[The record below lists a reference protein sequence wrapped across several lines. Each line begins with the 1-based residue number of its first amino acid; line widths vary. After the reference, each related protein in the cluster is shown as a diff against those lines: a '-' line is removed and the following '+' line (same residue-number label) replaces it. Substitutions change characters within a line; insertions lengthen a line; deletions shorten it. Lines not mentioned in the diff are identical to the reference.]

1 MVTSQEFDP
10 FGLELAYKKSR
21 NTPKEILAHETPG
34 TTPAWL
40 EGDCVVRLCTQ
51 GDLSAAH
58 DVVFKGLRPWSDPRF
73 SPKWFKHCLSRLRY
87 GGLLTYVT
95 LDNVTINGDLYDF
108 DEDVCEKGSA
118 EAVVW
123 MVIGYRACGGKGF
136 VSLPEF
142 EFKDASS
149 GECHYTSAFKPTE
162 TNYQFGPAPPQP
174 GCAQTNDNQKFLY
187 QRIQGIVTKEE
198 GDERPEFEA
207 VPSWASFQCPSDTSD
222 ILGWW
227 FKINKLYAEM
237 GTFGHLVTQR
247 GIVSHPN
254 MLVSACQEV
263 VATAAT
269 PRSTRFVEDRDSG
282 LHYAPGNSEPESIRH
297 FTPAPFGLAESVL
310 EVYPEID
317 VFVPRCDMYSVIEDL
332 NYDNHSK
339 GSPWHPAELRV
350 GFELLNN
357 QLFKKL
363 HVTSLEDQDFAP
375 PDSHCGPGFP
385 PHIKQDQLGL
395 TIADASQLIGR
406 PFPSA
411 SRPTGKVVPAGKAR
425 LRTVAGL
432 DCLTTGVGKV
442 LTKPAQLAIVRCT
455 QSDDPGLSAVGL
467 SKDAKSVNT
476 YFQARTHGKAEVQW
490 MFGADHTKC
499 DRTVVEL
506 HGLMS
511 YCALATLSGFEVTPE
526 LLVWILN
533 TFIRL
538 PMAGNGF
545 VAFGRRC
552 ESSGDPATCHT
563 NTIYNAMVHVAVL
576 MRSLVSYDGEDE
588 WLKGQREAVMDIYGG
603 GGDITSFYQT
613 WFEKELTLVL
623 YSDDGLVIGH
633 SKNTQWIFSEENW
646 AQKLG
651 GITGLDIDPKKS
663 ESKGPEGGI
672 EFLGCRLYK
681 DGTWFLA
688 TEPERMARALLVTK
702 HGTSARWVES
712 AIGVLTSYAN
722 CMLKHK
728 REYEQL
734 YEMVQAAVT
743 CMEVEAGGTLYG
755 FPTLKDLHDLATGE
769 KSNEVEFQS
778 AKICPCGVAAHYSCS
793 DCPVSVWLCA
803 THAYQHFST
812 TTHQSEGRQCRE
824 CGNTRLTDLSI
835 KFPAKNGSVYVCTAC
850 CEEGV
855 KMAGDGRMILGEEGA
870 PGTRCIG
877 TLDQWVLH
885 DHWWCVL
892 GVNYRVLLGQQTCFQ
907 QKYPRGTADFDNTNF
922 KVGERLQVKLKG
934 QWCNAVYTT
943 EGWKGPKGVL
953 SGVLPVRPDLGQ
965 LTIRKEDLQ
974 HLESGVYIQGPP
986 GCGKSYTAIQ
996 LIKHAVANN
1005 KSVNY
1010 ASSSNAMV
1018 HEMLNLLAEESIEAH
1033 WCLPRHHT
1041 YAYPATCGPQAVV
1054 HIGTL
1059 GCLKRPAELVLI
1071 DEVSLAVPSQVVNAA
1086 RFGRRV
1092 VILGDHQQLA
1102 PVTEPRTV
1110 WDPFWPH
1117 MAEHRQLTHSYRYG
1131 ETVAKMI
1138 THLYDCGV
1146 TSATS
1151 HDTVVSILLPEQRF
1165 EEEVDITL
1173 VAYNHEL
1180 REQCQTI
1187 DSAQGLTFDSVLVDV
1202 KVSNSFTTFRP
1213 RVLVALTRA
1222 RKRLTIRA
1230 PEEWFR
1236 AVGSFINWD
1245 AIPGLTERFGSFR
1258 PQSAEVP
1265 TIYQALDIE
1274 FAHCFR
1280 TGQKNFLAVGE
1291 FGIVRSDGT
1300 TAKGFCAPRAPGDAL
1315 VEKWM
1320 VPSRWRYMVRPLQLA
1335 EEMQAYTWDKF
1346 LRELNKANVTI
1357 LWNGGN
1363 DKKSLE
1369 PYVEHVCECQS
1380 CEFQPPE
1387 CQHPGCEEPSTVIS
1401 EKGKTCSQHAGT
1413 HLSRLLR
1420 LKVIN
1425 FQAGKLEVE
1434 HAHCP
1439 IPHGLAH
1446 HALADAEAT
1455 LCHVAQAMGLCQRPE
1470 VVVPGFWVQPKKGS
1484 CWTFRGGFLTSEGA
1498 RSYHPLRACA
1508 LKHSDMCS
1516 TERVLKHVQC
1526 STPPCVRCA
1535 RLDQTWETLKVQF
1548 PGHDIGLRFFCQTS
1562 IRRVTGLDTVP
1573 GPTGELQLV
1582 VKLSCPPYQVRFFKS
1597 VEMTLERVDQF
1608 LHKPLPVAQV
1618 VRGLGLYGCEAPIA
1632 DLPILPPSPVTLHVK
1647 TRPSTG
1653 YLVTWQKVDENSL
1666 AAEGAQHEV
1675 DEVLTFCQTETH
1687 VPFWLTKFEAGKTVP
1702 IQSLFTTGR
1711 LHCTFDFHEDL
1722 SDPMMT
1728 HCFKGEHKGMR
1739 ITGIHHVSSDEL
1751 DWRTMRVS
1759 DPAILG
1765 TCNLKG
1771 GTKYNTTV
1779 LDVPAKPFT
1788 RFVRRE
1794 WDSMATL
1801 SRVVK
1806 MNVDFH
1812 EVVFMLWKNV
1822 TCYPTEFRIQMV
1834 EIPPSRTGLPLTYH
1848 LGRTSPQRFGTY
1860 AKGLDLASFITKGL
1874 RRPKKDFRVLVF
1886 GAAGKDKTAPMTKA
1900 IRSCLQ
1906 TKVDSYDIADFDDV
1920 DTDLHGG
1927 RIESV
1932 EGTYHLVVSDAFVP
1946 ESDPAGR
1953 EKLIS
1958 DLNELLED
1966 HVCYGGCALIKFN
1979 RTCPNYPYKYWCS
1992 LFGSWTRVYSSCMSQ
2007 SSETF
2012 LVLKG
2017 RLPTPGKEPTV
2028 NPYNFAEY
2036 RDTPLLPSEPAPL
2049 HQMQVI
2055 PVVSAQEIHVVDERL
2070 FGNNCITV
2078 Q

>member
-1 MVTSQEFDP
+1 MVMSQQKDP

-21 NTPKEILAHETPG
+21 NAPKEIQAHETPG

-40 EGDCVVRLCTQ
+40 EGETVVRLCTQ
-51 GDLSAAH
+51 GDLSMAH
-58 DVVFKGLRPWSDPRF
+58 DVLFRGDHVWSDPRF
-73 SPKWFKHCLSRLRY
+73 SPKWFQHCLSRLRY
-87 GGLLTYVT
+87 GGSLTYVT
-95 LDNVTINGDLYDF
+95 LDNVTVNGDLYDF
-108 DEDVCEKGSA
+108 DEDCVTHGSC
-118 EAVVW
+118 EAVTW
-123 MVIGYRACGGKGF
+123 MVIAYRACGGKGF

-142 EFKDASS
+142 EFADCSS
-149 GECHYTSAFKPTE
+149 KECHYTSEFKPTE
-162 TNYQFGPAPPQP
+162 TKYTWAPAEPMA
-174 GCAQTNDNQKFLY
+174 GCFQTNDNQQFLY
-187 QRIQGIVTKEE
+187 QKIQGLTTKEE
-198 GDERPEFEA
+198 GAQESVLEA
-207 VPSWASFQCPSDTSD
+207 VPSWAHFKAPDDRGS

-227 FKINKLYAEM
+227 FKINRLYAEM

-247 GIVSHPN
+247 GVVPHPN
-254 MLVSACQEV
+254 MLVSACQEI

-269 PRSTRFVEDRDSG
+269 PRSTRFVEDARSG
-282 LHYAPGNSEPESIRH
+282 LHFAPTHCEPEAIRH

-310 EVYPEID
+310 DVYPDLD
-317 VFVPRCDMYSVIEDL
+317 VYVPRCDMLSIIEDL
-332 NYDNHSK
+332 NYDDHSK
-339 GSPWHPAELRV
+339 GSPWHPAELQV
-350 GFELLNN
+350 GFMLLNE

-363 HVTSLEDQDFAP
+363 QVTSLEDQDFQP

-395 TIADASQLIGR
+395 TIADVSMLIGK

-411 SRPTGKVVPAGKAR
+411 SRPTGKVVPAAKAR

-455 QSDDPGLSAVGL
+455 QSSDPGLSAVGL
-467 SKDAKSVNT
+467 SKDAKSVNQ
-476 YFQARTHGKAEVQW
+476 YFQARTKGKEAKW

-576 MRSLVSYDGEDE
+576 MRSLVSYNGEDE
-588 WLKGQREAVMDIYGG
+588 WLKGQREAVMDIYSGC
-603 GGDITSFYQT
+603 GDLEGFYQT

-633 SKNTQWIFSEENW
+633 RRNTQWIFSEDNW

-651 GITGLDIDPKKS
+651 GITGLVIDPKKS

-672 EFLGCRLYK
+672 EFLGCRLYRTDK
-681 DGTWFLA
+681 WFLA

-722 CMLKHK
+722 CMLKHE
-728 REYEQL
+728 REYTQL
-734 YEMVQAAVT
+734 YEMVQAAIT

-755 FPTLKDLHDLATGE
+755 FPTLNDLRAIATGE
-769 KSNEVEFQS
+769 KSNEIDFQS
-778 AKICPCGVAAHYSCS
+778 AKVCPCGVPAHYPCN
-793 DCPVSVWLCA
+793 DCPVRTWLCA

-812 TTHQSEGRQCRE
+812 TDHQSEGRCCRD
-824 CGNTRLTDLSI
+824 CGCTRLTDLSI
-835 KFPAKNGSVYVCTAC
+835 KFPAKKGSVYVCTAC
-850 CEEGV
+850 CEDGV
-855 KMAGDGRMILGEEGA
+855 KMAGDARMVLGEEGLHD
-870 PGTRCIG
+870 TECYG
-877 TLDQWVLH
+877 TLDKWKLH
-885 DHWWCVL
+885 DHWWNVL

-907 QKYPRGTADFDNTNF
+907 QKYPRGTADFDHTKF
-922 KVGERLQVKLKG
+922 KVGERLQVRVRG
-934 QWCNAVYTT
+934 QWCNAVYTA
-943 EGWKGPKGVL
+943 EGWKGPKDRL
-953 SGVLPVRPDLGQ
+953 SGVMPVRPDLGT
-965 LTIRKEDLQ
+965 LTIKREDLD
-974 HLESGVYIQGPP
+974 HLESGVYVQGPP

-996 LIKHAVANN
+996 LIKHAVDNN
-1005 KSVNY
+1005 QTVNY

-1018 HEMLNLLAEESIEAH
+1018 NEMLSLLADEGIEAH

-1041 YAYPATCGPQAVV
+1041 YSYPETCGPHALV

-1059 GCLKRPAELVLI
+1059 GCLKRPAATVLI
-1071 DEVSLAVPSQVVNAA
+1071 DEVSLAVPSSVVNAA

-1110 WDPFWPH
+1110 WEPFWPH

-1131 ETVAKMI
+1131 KTVAGMI
-1138 THLYDCGV
+1138 THLYACGV
-1146 TSATS
+1146 QSATS
-1151 HDTVVSILLPEQRF
+1151 HDTCVSILQPGQRC
-1165 EEEVDITL
+1165 EEEVDIKL

-1180 REQCQTI
+1180 SEQCMTI
-1187 DSAQGLTFDSVLVDV
+1187 DSSQGLTFDSVLVDISNV
-1202 KVSNSFTTFRP
+1202 NSFTMFKP

-1222 RKRLTIRA
+1222 RKRLILRA
-1230 PEEWFR
+1230 PTEWFR
-1236 AVGSFINWD
+1236 GVSSFINWEG
-1245 AIPGLTERFGSFR
+1245 IPELTEQLNASFH
-1258 PQSAEVP
+1258 PQSAEGP
-1265 TIYQALDIE
+1265 TVYQALDIE

-1291 FGIVRSDGT
+1291 YGIVRSDGSS
-1300 TAKGFCAPRAPGDAL
+1300 AKGFCAPRVTGNTN

-1320 VPSRWRYMVRPLQLA
+1320 VPSRWRYMVRPLQIA
-1335 EEMQAYTWDKF
+1335 EVTAEYSWSCF
-1346 LRELNKANVTI
+1346 LKQLKKGHITI

-1363 DKKSLE
+1363 DKKALE
-1369 PYVEHVCECQS
+1369 PYVEHLCECTNCTCPTTS
-1380 CEFQPPE
+1380 CQE
-1387 CQHPGCEEPSTVIS
+1387 PGCMEPSTVES
-1401 EKGKTCSQHAGT
+1401 EKGKTCDQHAGNT
-1413 HLSRLLR
+1413 LTRLLK
-1420 LKVIN
+1420 LKVID
-1425 FQAGKLEVE
+1425 FRAGKLEVE

-1455 LCHVAQAMGLCQRPE
+1455 LCHVAQCMSLCQRPE
-1470 VVVPGFWVQPKKGS
+1470 VVVPSFWIQPKKGS
-1484 CWTFRGGFLTSEGA
+1484 SWTFRGGFLTSAGA
-1498 RSYHPLRACA
+1498 RTYHPLRACA
-1508 LKHSDMCS
+1508 LTHSETCAQ
-1516 TERVLKHVQC
+1516 RVLKHVQC
-1526 STPPCVRCA
+1526 STPPCTKCA
-1535 RLDQTWETLKVQF
+1535 RLDQTWETLRVQH
-1548 PGHDIGLRFFCQTS
+1548 PDHDIGLRFFCQTS
-1562 IRRVTGLDTVP
+1562 LRRVTGLDTVP
-1573 GPTGELQLV
+1573 GPTGTPQLV

-1608 LHKPLPVAQV
+1608 IHKPLPVAQV
-1618 VRGLGLYGCEAPIA
+1618 IRGLGLVGCEAPIA

-1647 TRPSTG
+1647 TVPTSG
-1653 YLVTWQKVDENSL
+1653 YRVTWQKVDENSL

-1675 DEVLTFCQTETH
+1675 DEVLAFCSTETH
-1687 VPFWLTKFEAGKTVP
+1687 VPYWITKYEAGKTVP
-1702 IQSLFTTGR
+1702 ICSLFSTGR
-1711 LHCTFDFHEDL
+1711 LQRTFDFDEDL
-1722 SDPMMT
+1722 SDPLMK
-1728 HCFKGEHKGMR
+1728 HCFEGEHKGMR
-1739 ITGIHHVSSDEL
+1739 VTGVHHVSSELL
-1751 DWRTMRVS
+1751 DWRTMRVA
-1759 DPAILG
+1759 DPPILG
-1765 TCNLKG
+1765 TCNLKD

-1779 LDVPAKPFT
+1779 LDVPAGPFT
-1788 RFVRRE
+1788 RFTRKE
-1794 WDSMATL
+1794 WNSMATA
-1801 SRVVK
+1801 SRVVR

-1812 EVVFMLWKNV
+1812 EVTFMLWKDI
-1822 TCYPTEFRIQMV
+1822 TCYPTEFHIQMV
-1834 EIPPSRTGLPLTYH
+1834 EIPPSRVGLPLTFH

-1906 TKVDSYDIADFDDV
+1906 TRVDSYDIADFDDV
-1920 DTDLHGG
+1920 DTDLEGG

-1932 EGTYHLVVSDAFVP
+1932 EDTYHLVVSDAFVP

-1953 EKLIS
+1953 EKLII
-1958 DLNELLED
+1958 DLNELLEN
-1966 HVCYGGCALIKFN
+1966 HISYGGCALVKFN
-1979 RTCPNYPYKYWCS
+1979 RTCSKYPYKYWCS
-1992 LFGSWTRVYSSCMSQ
+1992 LFGSWTRCYSSCMSQ

-2017 RLPTPGKEPTV
+2017 RLPTPGKGPTID
-2028 NPYNFAEY
+2028 PFHFAEY

-2055 PVVSAQEIHVVDERL
+2055 PSVSISEVHMVDGSL
-2070 FGNNCITV
+2070 FGNNCIIV